1 MQITFDHTDLA
12 NPACR
17 RILAALLDRDEPQ
30 QSALDLE
37 INGTVPQ
44 RAGRIARQCAE
55 APQPGRALSDAV
67 TAPALTEPPQATD
80 TPDADLAVSLAQAL
94 AGLCN
99 GAPPAPTAPPQPVF
113 DLDAD
118 GAVWDTRLHSSSR
131 TKTADG
137 RWKKR
142 RGSADLPPP
151 ATAATPAPVPTE
163 QPAPA
168 ATSAPAEPVIPWGDA
183 PAAPP
188 AAPVATPA
196 PAPVDA
202 SAFPAFMQHVAKLQ
216 AAKMLPMVTLLE
228 IIKRHGFATLIE
240 LSKQPEAIP
249 AVMTDLPSLPEA
261 QL

>member
-17 RILAALLDRDEPQ
+17 RILAALLDRDKPQ
-30 QSALDLE
+30 QLALDLE
-37 INGTVPQ
+37 PAAPTLTDPPVP
-44 RAGRIARQCAE
+44 
-55 APQPGRALSDAV
+55 
-67 TAPALTEPPQATD
+67 TA
-80 TPDADLAVSLAQAL
+80 
-94 AGLCN
+94 
-99 GAPPAPTAPPQPVF
+99 PAPTAPDGTDASTEPPHPVF

-118 GAVWDTRLHSSSR
+118 GAVWDARLHSSSR

-151 ATAATPAPVPTE
+151 A
-163 QPAPA
+163 PA
-168 ATSAPAEPVIPWGDA
+168 ATMAPSPAATMAPAEPVIPWGDA

-188 AAPVATPA
+188 APA
-196 PAPVDA
+196 PTVPPVPAAPAAPVDA

-249 AVMTDLPSLPEA
+249 AVMADLPSLPEA